1 MLRLN
6 IFLIRAVFSC
16 RWSRPSSECVSVW
29 YTALN
34 TVHGFDWLSGV
45 TWVICST
52 CNWSVSFL
60 DCQSVNS
67 REAAMVWIE
76 KLCQNVMIVS
86 NLSMRGLWPDRMAS
100 GPPPLVPPQT
110 AHWEKGYRPNGKAN
124 DPGLFYV
131 LQHSSFFFFYS
142 VVLCNWSKWKDDMIR
157 AHFFRFLNN
166 LNADERPETLIKYC
180 VLLNSC
186 VYLSQHHTQTYFLPA
201 RGSERS

>member
-1 MLRLN
+1 MYCLCNVSSWGQIIKKKASEPHSFYGFRVILMLRLN

-100 GPPPLVPPQT
+100 GPPPPRPTPNRPLRKRLPSKRKSKRSPSVLCFT
-110 AHWEKGYRPNGKAN
+110 AFQ
-124 DPGLFYV
+124 L
-131 LQHSSFFFFYS
+131 FFF
-142 VVLCNWSKWKDDMIR
+142 LQCCALQLK
-157 AHFFRFLNN
+157 
-166 LNADERPETLIKYC
+166 
-180 VLLNSC
+180 
-186 VYLSQHHTQTYFLPA
+186 
-201 RGSERS
+201 